1 MVHHI
6 IFAWNMTLTID
17 KKELYIFK
25 TRNTVLLCKNDL
37 IELQPETLAETIESG
52 PLYITDLFQNKSV
65 AYFYFIFIFLT
76 MSYMFFAYKYAM
88 LLFNTVAKTFLK
100 ESKKSFAHKKLKK
113 TTPKSC
119 ILMAVGS
126 FSFSLQP

>member
-52 PLYITDLFQNKSV
+52 PLYITDLFQNKSIFNLYLFFKDFLNIFV
-65 AYFYFIFIFLT
+65 FLNFI
-76 MSYMFFAYKYAM
+76 
-88 LLFNTVAKTFLK
+88 
-100 ESKKSFAHKKLKK
+100 
-113 TTPKSC
+113 
-119 ILMAVGS
+119 
-126 FSFSLQP
+126 